1 MVRGGPPREL
11 PRLPRTLIN
20 CPWCTGLWF
29 ALVVVFAYHATPIA
43 WYAILV
49 LALASA
55 ASFLQLL
62 ANLVG
67 WHAEAKK
74 LEVQSRQ

>member
-1 MVRGGPPREL
+1 
-11 PRLPRTLIN
+11 
-20 CPWCTGLWF
+20 
-29 ALVVVFAYHATPIA
+29 VVVFAYHATPIA